1 MENRKI
7 GKWKMENKKIE
18 NVNRKWKMEMKNGN
32 GKWKQKMENE
42 NGNSKW
48 KMEIENGMK
57 MNMENGNER
66 MEN

>member
-1 MENRKI
+1 
-7 GKWKMENKKIE
+7 
-18 NVNRKWKMEMKNGN
+18 
-32 GKWKQKMENE
+32 MENE